1 VIRPDGLAAKTR
13 ERLTRSTEI
22 ELFSLAGHDGYLR
35 ETNEAFARL
44 LGRPVAELDGRSLLE
59 LVHPDDVV
67 GIVAGLAALEGG
79 AAEVL
84 LESRFCQPDGQWA
97 HLQWVARPLPGTE
110 LWWAA
115 GRDTTEFHRLLAER
129 LELRTRLE
137 LALGQ
142 ATAAMWELD
151 LRLHRFSWEAQA
163 AEILDV
169 APGAAPVD
177 APALAAMAHEEDAD
191 AVRGAIA
198 DLGRGEA
205 AEVAFRVGPP
215 GAARHLSLRG
225 KVLDRDR
232 HGRPTRAVGLLLDV
246 STEKAMEE
254 QMLRMAMSDP
264 LTGVANRRAFDLALR
279 SELRRCSRDRRPLAA
294 VMVDIDDFKKFNDTY
309 GHLVGD
315 DALCAVARALAA
327 CTRRAGDTLAR
338 YGGEE
343 FAAVLPG
350 TGAGGARDVCDR
362 LVEAVRAVV
371 VRQAPGWTMS
381 VSVGAASWQSEGPG
395 SSPIT
400 GAELLARADDA
411 LYAAKAAG
419 KNQAVVYGE
428 EVAAGAEAA
437 GG

>member
-1 VIRPDGLAAKTR
+1 MIRPDGLAAKTR

-169 APGAAPVD
+169 APGAAPVE
-177 APALAAMAHEEDAD
+177 ASALAAMAHEEDAD

-198 DLGRGEA
+198 DLGRGKA

-215 GAARHLSLRG
+215 GAVRHLSLRG

-279 SELRRCSRDRRPLAA
+279 NELRRCSRDRRPLAA
-294 VMVDIDDFKKFNDTY
+294 VTIDIDD
-309 GHLVGD
+309 V
-315 DALCAVARALAA
+315 
-327 CTRRAGDTLAR
+327 
-338 YGGEE
+338 
-343 FAAVLPG
+343 
-350 TGAGGARDVCDR
+350 
-362 LVEAVRAVV
+362 
-371 VRQAPGWTMS
+371 
-381 VSVGAASWQSEGPG
+381 
-395 SSPIT
+395 
-400 GAELLARADDA
+400 
-411 LYAAKAAG
+411 
-419 KNQAVVYGE
+419 
-428 EVAAGAEAA
+428 
-437 GG
+437 